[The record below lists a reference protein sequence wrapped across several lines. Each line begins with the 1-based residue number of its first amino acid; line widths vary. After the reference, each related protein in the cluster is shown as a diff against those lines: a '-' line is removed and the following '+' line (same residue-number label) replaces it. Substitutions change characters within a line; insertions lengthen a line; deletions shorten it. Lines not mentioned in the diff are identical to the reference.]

1 MANCCFFIC
10 NSVYCVFVGEK
21 DVAEIYNTMLQGQV
35 VPLIFLTI
43 AVSLLKVLAIAGIVL
58 LVKWFLTKKKD

>member
-1 MANCCFFIC
+1 M
-10 NSVYCVFVGEK
+10 GEK
-21 DVAEIYNTMLQGQV
+21 DVAEIYNTMPQEQV

-58 LVKWFLTKKKD
+58 LVKGFLTKKKD